1 MDPREQAFREFTRY
15 FGKPMTPDDYEA
27 AYVRVG
33 SSMSRAGDIVQL
45 PVRMMSDIASVF
57 DNERNCLG
65 MKFDSFCG
73 LNSHMSINALV
84 GLNRHIFCVAIYEG
98 LLASIYE
105 VSYWLLGDPG
115 FMPDVGDVN
124 LVRRSFADRLADQAK
139 GVGHIWEQRVASGQ
153 ETFSDDLFLIA
164 CPVRSEAAKQLVYE
178 MVKFVVFHE
187 LAHIVL
193 GHAVYLQRSHGLAHI
208 AETDTGAQTAL
219 PESTVA
225 NRIFEYEA
233 DFNAFKKV
241 LTVGIYAS
249 ADLSREPFV
258 ARLRAVASFL
268 VLGLFFKEWERSGS
282 RVTLHPEPLK
292 RMYALKRRLDRHP
305 GLSDERSG
313 GSSAALDD
321 DLESISRSLNMPEF
335 AQNWKIADKSWGRE
349 FEQEHQMAARYVREA
364 LPFGFVRAISVP
376 VSAT

>member
-164 CPVRSEAAKQLVYE
+164 CPVRSEAAKQLV
-178 MVKFVVFHE
+178 
-187 LAHIVL
+187 
-193 GHAVYLQRSHGLAHI
+193 
-208 AETDTGAQTAL
+208 
-219 PESTVA
+219 
-225 NRIFEYEA
+225 
-233 DFNAFKKV
+233 AFKKV